1 MAMKAPIALAFIALL
16 TGCAST
22 TYFHPRLASEGERAH
37 QLAIDDARC
46 TAVSVGAAPMPQVT
60 YSAPQTGYRVQ
71 GTIQNATPGAGYN
84 SYNSYNYSGTITPQG
99 SAAGSFA
106 QGFANGMN
114 MGAAIEAGNARRK
127 IHHGCML
134 NLGWTTEKPQAEV
147 AKASP
152 APAPKTRTPEEE
164 KWSNAIET
172 FMDVEAASP
181 GGIDYRSEPAKL
193 NLLDITV
200 KALANDPKN
209 TDKSMS
215 WFLIEANR
223 LVKAAYRHVEAQ
235 Q

>member
-1 MAMKAPIALAFIALL
+1 MAMKAPSALAFIALL

-22 TYFHPRLASEGERAH
+22 TYFHPRHASEEERAR
-37 QLAIDDARC
+37 QFEIDDARC
-46 TAVSVGAAPMPQVT
+46 TAVSFGAAPMPQVT
-60 YSAPQTGYRVQ
+60 YSAPQTAYRVQ
-71 GTIQNATPGAGYN
+71 GTIQGTTPGTD
-84 SYNSYNYSGTITPQG
+84 YNSYNYSGTIRPQG

-114 MGAAIEAGNARRK
+114 MGAAVAAGNARRK
-127 IHHGCML
+127 IHHGCMM

-164 KWSNAIET
+164 KWSQAIDT

-181 GGIDYRSEPAKL
+181 GGIDYRNEPAKL
-193 NLLDITV
+193 QLLDVTV

-209 TDKSMS
+209 SDKSMS